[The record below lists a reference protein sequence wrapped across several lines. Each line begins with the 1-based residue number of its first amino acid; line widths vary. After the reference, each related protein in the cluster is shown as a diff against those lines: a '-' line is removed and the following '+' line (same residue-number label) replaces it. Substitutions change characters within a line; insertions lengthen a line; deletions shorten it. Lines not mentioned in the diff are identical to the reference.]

1 MGRYTKIFF
10 LLLRDSIVR
19 QTAYRFSFFLFFIGK
34 LLRVILYIAFA
45 DAIFRNVPELGGF
58 TRQSIPLLILTL
70 FILDFITGMTFHR
83 NLLYWFP
90 EWLNKGEYDHLIVRP
105 ANLIFLTSFRVIDFW
120 DISSLVGI
128 IIIFLVY
135 FSAASIA
142 VSQIFG
148 YVILIIAAYF
158 ILFAFT
164 LMLAAINF
172 WTYIPT
178 GIGRMYESI
187 ERLNRFPLDALPK
200 FWRTAL
206 FYVVPIA
213 VAGNI
218 PAKFLIGTWSW
229 AELVYIVAF
238 AAVLFALAVK
248 FWYFALTRY
257 QSAA

>member
-1 MGRYTKIFF
+1 MVK
-10 LLLRDSIVR
+10 
-19 QTAYRFSFFLFFIGK
+19 QAAYRTSFFLILGGK
-34 LLRVILYIAFA
+34 IFRVFLYVAFA
-45 DAIFRNVPELGGF
+45 DAIFRNVPEIGGW
-58 TRQSIPLLILTL
+58 TQQRIPLLILTL
-70 FILDFITGMTFHR
+70 FILEFITGITFHR

-90 EWLNKGEYDHLIVRP
+90 EWLIKGEYDHLIVRP
-105 ANLIFLTSFRVIDFW
+105 ANLIFLTSFRLIDFF
-120 DISSLVGI
+120 DMISLVGI
-128 IIIFLVY
+128 SIIFVWYLTIAQIALFQLLGY
-135 FSAASIA
+135 TILLIASFF
-142 VSQIFG
+142 V
-148 YVILIIAAYF
+148 
-158 ILFAFT
+158 LFAFT

-206 FYVVPIA
+206 FYVVPVA

-229 AELVYIVAF
+229 AELLYIVLF

>member
-1 MGRYTKIFF
+1 MVRYIKIFF
-10 LLLRDSIVR
+10 LLLRDNVVR
-19 QTAYRFSFFLFFIGK
+19 LSAYRPSFLMILGGK
-34 LLRVILYIAFA
+34 ILRVFLYVAFA
-45 DAIFRNVPELGGF
+45 DAIFRNVPEIAGW
-58 TRQSIPLLILTL
+58 TQERIPLLILTL
-70 FILDFITGMTFHR
+70 FILDFITGITFHR

-90 EWLNKGEYDHLIVRP
+90 EWLIKGEYDHLIVRP
-105 ANLIFLTSFRVIDFW
+105 ANLIFLTSFRVIDFF
-120 DISSLVGI
+120 DIISLIGISVIFVGY
-128 IIIFLVY
+128 L
-135 FSAASIA
+135 A
-142 VSQIFG
+142 VAQVALSQLFG
-148 YVILIIAAYF
+148 YTILLIAAFF

-206 FYVVPIA
+206 FYVVPVA

-229 AELVYIVAF
+229 AQLLYIVVFSAVIF
-238 AAVLFALAVK
+238 AVAVK